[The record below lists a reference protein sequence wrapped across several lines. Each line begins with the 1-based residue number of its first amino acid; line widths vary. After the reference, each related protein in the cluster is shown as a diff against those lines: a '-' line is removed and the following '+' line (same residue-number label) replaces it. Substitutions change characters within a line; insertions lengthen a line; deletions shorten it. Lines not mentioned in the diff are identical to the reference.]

1 MNKKHWGPIIW
12 KLIHC
17 LTYKIKDEYF
27 SGQLNFI
34 TSTIRNI
41 CASLPCPYCAAHAQ
55 SFLRKVNFEKIK
67 TKDDLINLFLTF
79 HNHVNKRLKK
89 KTYTREECDKIYNN
103 ISFMEVINDYH
114 LYTTNTKSGTK
125 AMLNTFHMKRTN
137 NNFISKIA
145 KQLYKYNNLN

>member
-1 MNKKHWGPIIW
+1 MNKKRWGPIIW

-27 SGQLNFI
+27 SGQLKFI
-34 TSTIRNI
+34 ISTIRNI
-41 CASLPCPYCAAHAQ
+41 CSTLPCPYCAAHAQ

-79 HNHVNKRLKK
+79 HNVVNKRLKK
-89 KTYTREECDKIYNN
+89 KIYNRDEFDKIYSNL
-103 ISFMEVINDYH
+103 SFMVVINDYH
-114 LYTTNTKSGTK
+114 TYITSTNSGSK
-125 AMLNTFHMKRTN
+125 AMLNSFYMKRTN
-137 NNFISKIA
+137 NNLINKIS